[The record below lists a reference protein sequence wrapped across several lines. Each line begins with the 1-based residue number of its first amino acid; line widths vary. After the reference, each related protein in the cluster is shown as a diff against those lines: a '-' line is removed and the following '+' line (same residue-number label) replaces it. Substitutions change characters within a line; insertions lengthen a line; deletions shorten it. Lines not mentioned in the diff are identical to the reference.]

1 MSQQTLDISWQTI
14 MKVFLAGF
22 IFYVLFLARDIAI
35 WFFFAL
41 IISIL
46 LEPVILFLQ
55 RLRIPKILAVVL
67 VYSSIFAVLGLVIYM
82 TAPIFVFE
90 INQLSQ
96 NIPQYFEKANP
107 LLQSVGV
114 SVAQNFEDFTATL
127 ISGLKESSRSII
139 NAIIVFFGGIA
150 STVLIFAFS
159 FYISLE
165 DKGPERV
172 LLLLTPKKY
181 EMQVLN
187 IFEKAQ
193 YQVAGWFG
201 ARVLACLF
209 VGLASFIVF
218 FLLDVK
224 YAFILALVSGIL
236 TFVPFIGPLITA
248 ILAFLFVGV
257 SGSWLT
263 AVYVVLA
270 LYGIQAIENNAVTP
284 LLMKRILNLPPV
296 LVLIALLVGGTIFGI
311 LGMIFVVPVFGIIY
325 EFSKEFLEK
334 KRENETQN
342 NIS

>member
-165 DKGPERV
+165 D
-172 LLLLTPKKY
+172 
-181 EMQVLN
+181 N
-187 IFEKAQ
+187 
-193 YQVAGWFG
+193 
-201 ARVLACLF
+201 
-209 VGLASFIVF
+209 
-218 FLLDVK
+218 
-224 YAFILALVSGIL
+224 
-236 TFVPFIGPLITA
+236 
-248 ILAFLFVGV
+248 
-257 SGSWLT
+257 
-263 AVYVVLA
+263 
-270 LYGIQAIENNAVTP
+270 
-284 LLMKRILNLPPV
+284 
-296 LVLIALLVGGTIFGI
+296 
-311 LGMIFVVPVFGIIY
+311 
-325 EFSKEFLEK
+325 
-334 KRENETQN
+334 
-342 NIS
+342 